1 MNENSNGL
9 FLQYFSKKMK
19 LTDITDEQVLATV
32 ENLNH
37 RPRKVIGFR
46 TPYEVFFGLE
56 MRYIRQPAVV
66 ALRT

>member
-56 MRYIRQPAVV
+56 MRYTRQSAVV